1 MLWYGSLSLLT
12 SSLGR
17 KILIF
22 QSGRSRQITKTSRN
36 HCLEHLTTDDYVMDF
51 RIKFPKQMEQN
62 KRWAGQE
69 LATPW
74 AGSRLWTWSYL
85 GRSPGSVPS
94 DASSG
99 FLSTLWL
106 FPGGCTDPGLR
117 AKEVFWATR
126 KRNWKGNQVGIFEN
140 TETLSIGHWS
150 QHWRA
155 GVFLFVRGFALLSVW
170 ALT

>member
-12 SSLGR
+12 ASLGR
-17 KILIF
+17 KILIL

-36 HCLEHLTTDDYVMDF
+36 HCLEHLTTDDYIMDF

-126 KRNWKGNQVGIFEN
+126 KRNWKGNQAGIFEN

-155 GVFLFVRGFALLSVW
+155 GVFLFVSGFALLSVW